1 MKKIDLK
8 IKKLEKEERHYARL
22 LEKER
27 EEYKVPYELQK
38 KKNTG
43 GVYLMSHRF
52 NQSRLPVPEPLRVQ
66 IDSALSDMKIE
77 MKELYASEEVI
88 DKYITL
94 KEEMLTLFTLDN
106 YIERKRA
113 ELGKPVLDTM
123 TLEQFNVPKEEVE
136 LEVIE
141 EELAE
146 GVEEIVEFKEE
157 ESKKSKDKKE
167 KVKVEK
173 K

>member
-141 EELAE
+141 ELAE
-146 GVEEIVEFKEE
+146 GAEEIVEFKEE
-157 ESKKSKDKKE
+157 ESKKSKEKKE

>member
-141 EELAE
+141 ELAE
-146 GVEEIVEFKEE
+146 GAEEIVEFKEE